1 MDNQFNMIQELLIKK
16 AELNAKLTLL
26 PYDGTPEVKEISGK
40 KYLYVRKREL
50 GKLKSEYVDIYSEEL
65 HNLLLRNAKEAKSLR
80 KEIRR
85 IERELASFGYS
96 NDELEPNVLLNL
108 DFARKNM
115 KVIIYDQAIL
125 EGCATTFP
133 DIETIIDNGKVNNM
147 KADDVQKILNLKH
160 AWEFILEKD
169 VIKLPSDYYLASY
182 IAKLVNEGFYMDGG
196 RIRGVP
202 VTIGGSSYIPPIPNE
217 IDVKNELNNILTSNM
232 DAIDIA
238 IELCLYV
245 AKTQIYNDGNKRTA
259 VIYANHYL
267 IAHGKGLLA
276 IPAEKVPEFKHELV
290 MYYEGTDT
298 KTVKDFLKD
307 CYLKLK

>member
-16 AELNAKLTLL
+16 AELNAKLALL

-115 KVIIYDQAIL
+115 KAIIYDQAIL

-133 DIETIIDNGKVNNM
+133 DTETIIDNGKVNIVGKKM
-147 KADDVQKILNLKH
+147 TAKEMVEKAVNSKIGK
-160 AWEFILEKD
+160 F
-169 VIKLPSDYYLASY
+169 
-182 IAKLVNEGFYMDGG
+182 
-196 RIRGVP
+196 
-202 VTIGGSSYIPPIPNE
+202 T
-217 IDVKNELNNILTSNM
+217 KN
-232 DAIDIA
+232 DIA
-238 IELCLYV
+238 ELCPEISKGSVEQTL
-245 AKTQIYNDGNKRTA
+245 KKLCDE
-259 VIYANHYL
+259 
-267 IAHGKGLLA
+267 GK
-276 IPAEKVPEFKHELV
+276 IKK
-290 MYYEGTDT
+290 EGVGKATFYHI
-298 KTVKDFLKD
+298 V
-307 CYLKLK
+307 